1 MDRPTAEPEA
11 LAASLYAA
19 IESRRSVRSYRAD
32 PLPAALIER
41 LLRAAGL
48 APSSHNRQPWRFV
61 LLRDAATA
69 AVLARAMGERLAED
83 RRRDGDAPDAIARD
97 VARSFARITGAPLL
111 LLVCMT
117 LDEMDS
123 YPDVCR
129 REAER
134 LMAVQSTAMAAQTLM
149 LAAAAEG
156 VATCWMCAP
165 LFCPGTVR
173 DTLALPPA
181 WQPQGLI
188 TLGRAAAPARAR
200 SRKALAEILVERP
213 LR

>member
-1 MDRPTAEPEA
+1 MDRAIAEPEA

-19 IESRRSVRSYRAD
+19 IESRRSVRSYRPD

-61 LLRDAATA
+61 LVRDAATA

-83 RRRDGDAPDAIARD
+83 RRRDGDASDLIDRD

-111 LLVCMT
+111 LLVCAT
-117 LDEMDS
+117 LEEMDS
-123 YPDVCR
+123 YPDARR

-134 LMAVQSTAMAAQTLM
+134 LMAVQSTAMAAQNLM

-165 LFCPGTVR
+165 LFCPETVR

-188 TLGRAAAPARAR
+188 TLGRAAAPARGR